1 MTSLSQI
8 NRLFCLTLSLTF
20 LMTNCSKP
28 PEVSEPILPRKPNSE
43 PIAPNNQPAPSRITG
58 SVSQDTPP
66 VSVVP
71 PQEPAPSAKSA
82 HDTAEHRPPVLADCD
97 TSFNVTEDSSVF
109 LPENKVFV
117 TRVMSPCLSLT
128 GQRGHKKHSGWM
140 AMGFPCTGGEG
151 RIDWKGTNHA
161 RPKMVSF
168 LMETS
173 CPMAPPDLNR
183 IKSEAW
189 KTAKIPEAA
198 PLIAFNPFVIQYWEV
213 PGFEDADASLT
224 VELRS
229 GQSLEGEWTKFVK
242 GKPLKVFLVGRENAW
257 VPGNKMYGIE
267 GEIVFASKNRFTFKV
282 GSARQLAATELDAVK
297 KRCESLRPERA
308 CSQVF

>member
-1 MTSLSQI
+1 MRSLSKI
-8 NRLFCLTLSLTF
+8 NRLFYLMLSLA
-20 LMTNCSKP
+20 LMMTTCSKTP
-28 PEVSEPILPRKPNSE
+28 SVTEPVLPEKPRSEPIT
-43 PIAPNNQPAPSRITG
+43 PNNQPAPSRIIG
-58 SVSQDTPP
+58 SVSQNTPP
-66 VSVVP
+66 VSVAP
-71 PQEPAPSAKSA
+71 AQESAPTPKSPHDSAEIRPQVME
-82 HDTAEHRPPVLADCD
+82 DCD
-97 TSFNVTEDSSVF
+97 TSFSFADDTAVF
-109 LPENKVFV
+109 LPENKVFI
-117 TRVMSPCLSLT
+117 TRVMSPCISAI
-128 GQRGHKKHSGWM
+128 GQRGHKKHAGWM
-140 AMGFPCTGGEG
+140 SMGFPCTGGEG

-173 CPMAPPDLNR
+173 CAMAPHDLNR
-183 IKSEAW
+183 LKSEAW
-189 KTAKIPEAA
+189 KAAKIPESS

-229 GQSLEGEWTKFVK
+229 GQSLEDEWTKFVK

-257 VPGNKMYGIE
+257 VPGNKMYGID

-282 GSARQLAATELDAVK
+282 SAARQLSTAELDAVK
-297 KRCESLRPERA
+297 KRCENLRPERA

>member
-1 MTSLSQI
+1 MRSLSKF
-8 NRLFCLTLSLTF
+8 NGLFFLTLSLAS
-20 LMTNCSKP
+20 LMTSCNKTP
-28 PEVSEPILPRKPNSE
+28 NVSEAILPEKPRTE
-43 PIAPNNQPAPSRITG
+43 PAAPNNQPAPSRIIG
-58 SVSQDTPP
+58 SASQDAPP
-66 VSVVP
+66 VTVAPS
-71 PQEPAPSAKSA
+71 QEPASTAKA
-82 HDTAEHRPPVLADCD
+82 PHDTAEHRHPVLDDCD
-97 TSFNVTEDSSVF
+97 TSFNIAEDTAVF

-117 TRVMSPCLSLT
+117 TRVMSPCMSST
-128 GQRGHKKHSGWM
+128 GQRGHKRHAGWM
-140 AMGFPCTGGEG
+140 SMGFPCTGGEG

-161 RPKMVSF
+161 RPKMVAF

-173 CPMAPPDLNR
+173 CPMAPHDLNR

-189 KTAKIPEAA
+189 KSAKIPEAA

-213 PGFEDADASLT
+213 PGSEDADASLT

-229 GQSLEGEWTKFVK
+229 GQSLEDEWTKFVK

-257 VPGNKMYGIE
+257 VPGNKMYGID

-282 GSARQLAATELDAVK
+282 SSARQLTASELDAVK
-297 KRCESLRPERA
+297 KRCENLRPERA